1 MITKFE
7 KTKNTDEFVEK
18 LKNFGIPHY
27 FHYKIEN
34 YPYDVD
40 AIISENGF
48 GKNDFVPT
56 KKPLVIVTGPGPGSG
71 KMATCLSQMYH
82 EYKNGKL
89 AGYSKFETFPVW
101 NLGLS
106 HPVNLAY
113 ESATIDLADVNMID
127 PFHLETYSEIAVN
140 YNRDIEIF
148 PLLKSIFEK
157 IQGKCP
163 YASPTDMGV
172 NMVGSC
178 LADEEKVKKFAK
190 NEIIRRY
197 FALKND
203 IFTGKA
209 NADAIEKM
217 EIILQKA
224 NTNPENRAIVPVAK
238 QKEQE
243 KNAMITAVELEND
256 EIVTGKKS
264 ALMTS
269 AAACMIN
276 VLKNL
281 AEIND
286 EISIISPA
294 ILEAIQKLK
303 IKNEN
308 GIHTELDVNDVLIA
322 ISVSALTSPVADM
335 TIKKLDGLR
344 GLDCH
349 SSRILEKSDLTL
361 LKKLGLSVSMEAKYE

>member
-308 GIHTELDVNDVLIA
+308 GIHTELGVNDVLIA
-322 ISVSALTSPVADM
+322 ISVSAITSPVADM
-335 TIKKLDGLR
+335 AMKKLDVLR
-344 GLDCH
+344 GLDLH
-349 SSRILEKSDLTL
+349 SSRIIEKSDFAL